1 MLPLTGYTAFNGV
14 DFEGTFHVNTAT
26 DDDYAGFIFGYQ
38 DSSSFYVVMWK
49 QMEQTYWQANPFRAV
64 AEPGI
69 QLKVKEPRRRDSLV
83 DFCCVESFLHTLTWL
98 SSVPGSEIQ
107 NGPRGVPEEFPVA
120 HGRHR
125 GPGEAALERSPEFR
139 LEGQDLVPLVPA
151 APAPGRL
158 HQVSPRAGKATS
170 GKPGMVWEGSP
181 STGRDTP
188 TVPGC
193 SSLSR
198 PVPLQGSVL

>member
-1 MLPLTGYTAFNGV
+1 M

-69 QLKVKEPRRRDSLV
+69 QLKVKEPRRRNSLV
-83 DFCCVESFLHTLTWL
+83 DFCLGISSCSQSFLHTLTRL
-98 SSVPGSEIQ
+98 CSVPGGEIQ
-107 NGPRGVPEEFPVA
+107 NRPRGVPPEFPVA
-120 HGRHR
+120 HGRHH
-125 GPGEAALERSPEFR
+125 GPGEAALERPPEFR
-139 LEGQDLVPLVPA
+139 LEGQDLLPLVPA

-158 HQVSPRAGKATS
+158 HQVRLCPSLPSAPGRTIPTGKIS
-170 GKPGMVWEGSP
+170 LRESQNGF
-181 STGRDTP
+181 GRE
-188 TVPGC
+188 
-193 SSLSR
+193 LI
-198 PVPLQGSVL
+198 QF